1 MRAGEPPHLPDPPGT
16 PLWRRVWAYWVT
28 GGLAVVLGSL
38 LPILLQGHLPNDKA
52 DPPTPPPA
60 AGPAGGPRSGPTSD
74 APWTPPASGPP
85 APVPGPATAPPQP
98 VPPQPVPP
106 PYTTA
111 PATLR
116 VSASVTSVL
125 SQGSAGVGLTK
136 VQANVTFNG
145 LKGRIVSIRWHT
157 YNDLTKQSLSLD
169 SAVRSPVLDWD
180 VTHWH
185 PTFVVVNPAVHW
197 QLQVTAYGPDGT
209 QLATNHSNFT
219 FSS

>member
-1 MRAGEPPHLPDPPGT
+1 MSAGDPPHLPDPPGT

-28 GGLAVVLGSL
+28 GGLAIVLGSL
-38 LPILLQGHLPNDKA
+38 LPILLQGHSSNDKA
-52 DPPTPPPA
+52 DPPTPPPT
-60 AGPAGGPRSGPTSD
+60 GGPTTGPTTGPTGGPTSST
-74 APWTPPASGPP
+74 PWTPPASGPT
-85 APVPGPATAPPQP
+85 ATL
-98 VPPQPVPP
+98 PQPVPP

-125 SQGSAGVGLTK
+125 SQGPAGVGLTK
-136 VQANVTFNG
+136 VQANITFNG
-145 LKGRIVSIRWHT
+145 LKGKIVSIRWHT

-169 SAVRSPVLDWD
+169 STIRSPVLSWD
-180 VTHWH
+180 ITNWH
-185 PTFVVVNPAVHW
+185 PTFVVINPAVHW